1 MFFLGFFYTLT
12 GIVLL
17 IFLDDK
23 TGGKLNDIID
33 TSNVILLIVL
43 FFWPAAA
50 LWLALLWL
58 FSTKFRRQ
66 AKNNL

>member
-1 MFFLGFFYTLT
+1 MFFLGFVYTLT

-66 AKNNL
+66 AKINL